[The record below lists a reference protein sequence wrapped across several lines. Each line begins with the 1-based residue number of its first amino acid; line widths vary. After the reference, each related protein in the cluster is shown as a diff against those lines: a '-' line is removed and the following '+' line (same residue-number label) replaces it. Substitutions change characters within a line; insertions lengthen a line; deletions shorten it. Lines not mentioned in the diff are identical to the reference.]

1 MAEDQSSGVNDMN
14 YRYEIENDS
23 NSVTEFKNKI
33 YNGNW
38 SFEFLKKDTAPSL
51 FSFMGVADSFQ
62 RTKEWILK
70 NHPELM
76 I

>member
-1 MAEDQSSGVNDMN
+1 MK
-14 YRYEIENDS
+14 YEYKIKDE
-23 NSVTEFKNKI
+23 SVTEFENKI

-38 SFEFLKKDTAPSL
+38 SFEFFKKDTAPSL

>member
-1 MAEDQSSGVNDMN
+1 MGIRKSSGIINMKYKYKIKD
-14 YRYEIENDS
+14 E
-23 NSVTEFKNKI
+23 SVTEFENGI

-51 FSFMGVADSFQ
+51 FSFMGVADSFDRNKKWQ
-62 RTKEWILK
+62 LQ
-70 NHPELM
+70 NYPEFF